1 MPHVDGLSL
10 PGAPLQLRESPFAR
24 PVAAVTAFVA
34 GAFRGARKPAEVRA
48 LEASHAR
55 AADHR
60 DLERMQREWEQRDGG
75 GMRSWDWR

>member
-1 MPHVDGLSL
+1 MPHVDAFSL
-10 PGAPLQLRESPFAR
+10 PRATLPVRESPFAR

-34 GAFRGARKPAEVRA
+34 GALRSARKASDVRD